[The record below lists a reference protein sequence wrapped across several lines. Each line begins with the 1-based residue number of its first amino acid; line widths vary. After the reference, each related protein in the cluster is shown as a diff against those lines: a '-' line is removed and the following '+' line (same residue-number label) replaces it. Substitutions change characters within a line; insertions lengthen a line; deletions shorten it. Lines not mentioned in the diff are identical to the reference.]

1 MRWPYCITSSSLP
14 LPKSLSLESARRLL
28 VCCIGRIVQNKHRGR
43 RDANNKTKGTA
54 NKTRSS
60 SPVFHGPGHSSK
72 SPMADRCILP
82 FNNCGRTPLVCQLA
96 RHLSSIV
103 EIGTCLL
110 TDGRSLSVGGWRMSC
125 SVLPQPSSTFCAFSF
140 CLSESIT
147 CTVTRVC
154 SEMLSPG

>member
-1 MRWPYCITSSSLP
+1 MLCWPYCITSSSLP
-14 LPKSLSLESARRLL
+14 LPSSLSLESARRLL

-72 SPMADRCILP
+72 SPMADRGILP

-103 EIGTCLL
+103 ETGPCLL
-110 TDGRSLSVGGWRMSC
+110 TDGRSLSVGGMANDLLC
-125 SVLPQPSSTFCAFSF
+125 PPAAAQHVVCFFFHFAF
-140 CLSESIT
+140 
-147 CTVTRVC
+147 
-154 SEMLSPG
+154 PNP